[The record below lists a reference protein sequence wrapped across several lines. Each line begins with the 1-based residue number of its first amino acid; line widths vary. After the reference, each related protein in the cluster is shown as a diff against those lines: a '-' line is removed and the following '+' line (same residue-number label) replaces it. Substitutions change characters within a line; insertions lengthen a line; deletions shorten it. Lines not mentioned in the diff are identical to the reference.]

1 LEVSIFAY
9 ASCRHN
15 KNSHVQMKHDEDDKI
30 RTNSK
35 ADDVSA
41 SSDNDAGEEGK
52 LNVAAHLEVSLF

>member
-1 LEVSIFAY
+1 
-9 ASCRHN
+9 
-15 KNSHVQMKHDEDDKI
+15 MKHDEDDKI

-41 SSDNDAGEEGK
+41 SSDNDDGEEGK